1 MNSTKQASFELPR
14 YFRFYGFLFFIAGSF
29 FHTIDFLGVENTVIW
44 GMELTFLAPLRC
56 HYYCGP
62 AMQFTED
69 SGNFWSS
76 NMQCMTNHVFKY
88 LTFC

>member
-1 MNSTKQASFELPR
+1 MNSSKQASFELPR
-14 YFRFYGFLFFIAGSF
+14 HFRLYGFLFFMAGSF

-44 GMELTFLAPLRC
+44 GMELTFFGLLHC

-69 SGNFWSS
+69 SGNF
-76 NMQCMTNHVFKY
+76 
-88 LTFC
+88 